1 VIARPD
7 RRRGL
12 DRVPQTGR
20 RFLRRVDRLGRR
32 VGRELMKL
40 VGRRTAF
47 EDLVDQ
53 VGFLSP
59 EGADDFAFE
68 LMDLK
73 RYRTARDQHAGQ
85 IE

>member
-1 VIARPD
+1 
-7 RRRGL
+7 
-12 DRVPQTGR
+12 
-20 RFLRRVDRLGRR
+20 
-32 VGRELMKL
+32 MKL